1 MKLNPSLSTQKLGF
15 IAVMTAL
22 CVTSNYAMI
31 GLPNIKFMDLF
42 VFVSGYCFGTLPGI
56 LVGVLTWLVY
66 GTLNPLG
73 FSLPILAATSMGE
86 AFYGLVGGLS
96 RDMGLRVPGFSMMG
110 KKEHWI
116 SNFKIAL
123 VGFILTF
130 LYDLF
135 TNIVSGITVGLSIPV
150 ALINGI
156 PFAILHEGSNLA
168 FFFWGGAPLIMAVQ
182 RIPIA
187 TSGAP
192 IKKAGK
198 VERVLEKGKGG
209 WAWVSVGLLCLVLG
223 MSIATA
229 YYYGEYM
236 KYENR
241 YRETLKDLE
250 ALTMQ
255 VNMLI
260 NYGNGTQEWHN
271 NTRVPLGFSLLNATL
286 TVAKVDYSFM
296 EFEGKLY
303 AWVNAI
309 NGVEGSSSKFWLW
322 YSWSTNASKWE
333 SGPVASNEYI
343 LHHGDTVAWFYT
355 QF

>member
-1 MKLNPSLSTQKLGF
+1 MKLNLNLSTQTLGF

-42 VFVSGYCFGTLPGI
+42 VFISGYCFGILPGT
-56 LVGVLTWLVY
+56 LVGVFTWLVY
-66 GTLNPLG
+66 GTINPLG
-73 FSLPILAATSMGE
+73 FSLPILAATSIGE
-86 AFYGLVGGLS
+86 ALYGLVGGLS
-96 RDMGLRVPGFSMMG
+96 RDMGLRVPGFSMVG

-116 SNFKIAL
+116 CNFKIAL
-123 VGFILTF
+123 IGFILTF

-135 TNIVSGITVGLSIPV
+135 TNIMSGVTVGLSILV
-150 ALINGI
+150 ALISGI

-182 RIPIA
+182 RIPAA
-187 TSGAP
+187 TLRAP
-192 IKKAGK
+192 IRKTEK
-198 VERVLEKGKGG
+198 VERMLEKGKGE

-223 MSIATA
+223 MSIITT

-236 KYENR
+236 KYEDL
-241 YRETLKDLE
+241 YGKTLKDLE

-255 VNMLI
+255 VNILI

-271 NTRVPLGFSLLNATL
+271 NTRVPIGFSLLNATL
-286 TVAKVDYSFM
+286 TVAKVDYYYYPYV
-296 EFEGKLY
+296 K
-303 AWVNAI
+303 AI
-309 NGVEGSSSKFWLW
+309 NGVGGSKFWLW
-322 YSWSTNASKWE
+322 YYWSETASNWE
-333 SGPVASNEYI
+333 SGSVASNEYI
-343 LHHGDTVAWFYT
+343 LHNGDIVSWVYT